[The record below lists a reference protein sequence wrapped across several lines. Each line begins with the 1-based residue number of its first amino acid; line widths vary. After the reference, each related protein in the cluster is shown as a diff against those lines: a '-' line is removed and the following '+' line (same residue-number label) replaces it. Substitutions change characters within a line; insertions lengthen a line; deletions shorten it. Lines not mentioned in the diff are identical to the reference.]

1 MVQSEIGS
9 RKTPFFFTIGGFRV
23 NLFLVI
29 KVPVFWK
36 DTMMKDFFRNMY
48 QKPHIVRRFV
58 LCFISVCMMGFGVYW
73 LDRLAWG
80 TDPCTVTNLALASKF
95 GLSLGN
101 MQAIVNTLMF
111 IIVFWRD
118 KKQIGFGTV
127 LNMFLVGYSYNFMGF
142 LMDKLGVDY
151 HFPTV
156 TFGDSFVFSDF
167 MLNLGA
173 CVGILIFFV
182 FFVSIYMSVDL
193 GTAPYDALS
202 KIIADSQKKFSF
214 RIVRIF
220 WDLSFTAIGYMLGG
234 TIGVVTVIMAFSIG
248 PVVAWMGKKIQRIIN

>member
-1 MVQSEIGS
+1 MIICFCDNQ
-9 RKTPFFFTIGGFRV
+9 
-23 NLFLVI
+23 
-29 KVPVFWK
+29 VPVFWK
-36 DTMMKDFFRNMY
+36 GTAMKDFFQNMY
-48 QKPHIVRRFV
+48 KKPRFVRRFV

-73 LDRLAWG
+73 MDRLAWG

-142 LMDKLGVDY
+142 IMEKLGVDY
-151 HFPTV
+151 HFPMV
-156 TFGDSFVFSDF
+156 AFGDGFVLSDF
-167 MLNLGA
+167 MWNLGA
-173 CVGILIFFV
+173 CVVLLVFFV
-182 FFVSIYMSVDL
+182 FFASIYMSVDL

-202 KIIADSQKKFSF
+202 KIIADSQKKLSF
-214 RIVRIF
+214 RIVRIA
-220 WDLSFTAIGYMLGG
+220 WDVGFMTMGFLLGG
-234 TIGVVTVIMAFSIG
+234 RVGVVTVVMAFSIG
-248 PVVAWMGKKIQRIIN
+248 PVVSWMGKKIQRFLN